1 MKLEV
6 LTLNNFRQFVGE
18 QTLSFSQ
25 DKEKNITVIHGENGA
40 GKTALLNSLYWIFY
54 DEIYLPDADKIVNE
68 KAIAESDVGDE
79 IKVEGVLKFSH
90 DEKIY
95 TIQRKKFFRKGNEN
109 DIKGELIS
117 EDFNLEYIDNQGK
130 SIERNNPQKAI
141 KQILP
146 EDISKLF
153 FFHGEYIN
161 ELSKENQ
168 QDEIQ
173 KDIKIIMGLE
183 ILERAIRHLETVA
196 KRFEKKLRDY
206 GDEELRDIIDKKQ
219 KKEREVKDLE
229 NELENIKNNKKGIEE
244 EISAIN
250 EKLKKLEGAKEAQ
263 EERERLE
270 ERLSKIQ
277 GSIVDVEDRLKK
289 EFSERG
295 YYMHLSPIV
304 NEAKQVL
311 DEKREKGE
319 LPTHVKKQ
327 FVKSI
332 LNKKECVC
340 GRTLAEGDEAYQ
352 RVQEWMERAGL
363 EGLDEAAFEL
373 KSRINE
379 FQNNKDGF
387 FEEVSTLLEEKN
399 ELLDEKNTVK
409 DKIDEISVEL
419 ADKEEEDIKELEERR
434 KRLREEIDRSNQ
446 RIGVKKKDIEDLEDK
461 INDLSKKE
469 EKLKVK
475 EEKALL
481 AQKRFKACNK
491 AKKYIEDLFD
501 KFATQVR
508 NEVEEKVGDLH
519 SEFLHKAYWAEI
531 SDDYKL
537 KIYKKIGDQ
546 KQPVG
551 MSTGERQI
559 ASLAFIGGLAE
570 IAKERYEKKKDA
582 IYFKGGIYPI
592 IMDSPFGYLD
602 VVHKK
607 RIAEGMPK
615 LAEQLVVLVT
625 SSQWQGEVE
634 QVMTTKAGKIYE
646 LEYHNPN
653 EDPTDYEYTLIKE
666 REK

>member
-1 MKLEV
+1 MKLEI

-25 DKEKNITVIHGENGA
+25 DKDNNITVIHGENGA

-54 DEIYLPDADKIVNE
+54 DEIYLPDPEKLVSE
-68 KAIAESDVGDE
+68 KAIAESEIGEE

-90 DEKIY
+90 DNKIY
-95 TIQRKKFFRKGNEN
+95 TIQRRKIFRK
-109 DIKGELIS
+109 KGEEDLSGELVS

-130 SIERNNPQKAI
+130 SIERSNPQKAI

-196 KRFEKKLRDY
+196 KEFEKKLRDY
-206 GDEELRDIIDKKQ
+206 GDEELRELIDEKHKLE
-219 KKEREVKDLE
+219 KELE
-229 NELENIKNNKKGIEE
+229 ELENDLETIKNNKKGIEK
-244 EISAIN
+244 EINAIN
-250 EKLKKLEGAKEAQ
+250 EKLKELEGAKEAQ

-270 ERLSKIQ
+270 ERRSEINE
-277 GSIVDVEDRLKK
+277 SITDIEESLKK
-289 EFSERG
+289 QFSKKG
-295 YYMHLSPIV
+295 FYMHLNPIV
-304 NEAKQVL
+304 EGAKEIL
-311 DEKREKGE
+311 TKKRERGE

-327 FVKSI
+327 FVSNLLKE
-332 LNKKECVC
+332 NKCIC
-340 GRTLAEGDEAYQ
+340 GRPLNEGEEAHKKV
-352 RVQEWMERAGL
+352 REWKERAGL

-379 FQNNKDGF
+379 FKNKKEDF
-387 FEEVSTLLEEKN
+387 FEEISDMLENKN
-399 ELLDEKNTVK
+399 GLLDERKKVN
-409 DKIDEISVEL
+409 DKLDEISGEL
-419 ADKEEEDIKELEERR
+419 SKDKGENIK
-434 KRLREEIDRSNQ
+434 
-446 RIGVKKKDIEDLEDK
+446 DLEDK
-461 INDLSKKE
+461 RKRSSDKKDEYNQKIGIKEKEIEDLKKKIDKLSQKE

-475 EEKALL
+475 ERKAVL
-481 AQKRFKACNK
+481 AQKRFKACNQ
-491 AKKYIEDLFD
+491 AKNYIEDLFD
-501 KFATQVR
+501 KFAQQVR
-508 NEVEEKVGDLH
+508 EEVEEKVGDLH
-519 SEFLHKAYWAEI
+519 SAFLHKAYWAEI
-531 SDDYKL
+531 TDDYKL
-537 KIYKKIGDQ
+537 KIYKKVGDQ

-559 ASLAFIGGLAE
+559 ASLAFIGGLAK
-570 IAKERYEKKKDA
+570 IAKERYKQKKNA

-625 SSQWQGEVE
+625 SSQWDGEVE
-634 QVMTTKAGKIYE
+634 KIMTTKAGKLYE

-653 EDPTDYEYTLIKE
+653 EDPTNYEYTLINE
-666 REK
+666 V

>member
-18 QTLSFSQ
+18 QTLSFSK
-25 DKEKNITVIHGENGA
+25 DKKNNITVIHGENGA

-54 DEIYLPDADKIVNE
+54 GEIYLPDPNKIVSE
-68 KAIAESDVGDE
+68 KAIAESQVGDE

-95 TIQRKKFFRKGNEN
+95 TIHRKKIFRKQSKN
-109 DIKGELIS
+109 DLSGELIS
-117 EDFNLEYIDNQGK
+117 ENFNLEYIDNQGK
-130 SIERNNPQKAI
+130 SIERSNPQKAI

-173 KDIKIIMGLE
+173 MDIKIIMGLE
-183 ILERAIRHLETVA
+183 ILERAIRHLKTVS
-196 KRFEKKLRDY
+196 KKFERKLRDY
-206 GDEELRDIIDKKQ
+206 GDKELRELIDSKQ
-219 KKEREVKDLE
+219 KKEKALEELKD
-229 NELENIKNNKKGIEE
+229 ELKTIKNNKKGIEE

-250 EKLKKLEGAKEAQ
+250 NKLKELEGAKEAQ

-270 ERLSKIQ
+270 ERLSEIND
-277 GSIVDVEDRLKK
+277 SITNIEESLEN
-289 EFSERG
+289 EFSKKG
-295 YYMHLSPIV
+295 FYMHLDSIV
-304 NEAKQVL
+304 EEAKEILNQ
-311 DEKREKGE
+311 KRERGE

-327 FVKSI
+327 FVSNLLKE
-332 LNKKECVC
+332 NKCIC
-340 GRTLAEGDEAYQ
+340 GRSLKEGEEAYK
-352 RVQEWMERAGL
+352 RVQKWKKRAGL

-379 FQNNKDGF
+379 VKNKKEDF
-387 FEEVSTLLEEKN
+387 FDRIRNLLDQKN
-399 ELLDEKNTVK
+399 ELLDDRKKVK
-409 DKIDEISVEL
+409 DQLDEISGEL
-419 ADKEEEDIKELEERR
+419 SAKKEENINDLENKRKKLRDKKEEYTQKVGIKEKE
-434 KRLREEIDRSNQ
+434 
-446 RIGVKKKDIEDLEDK
+446 IEDLKKEVK
-461 INDLSKKE
+461 ELSKKE

-475 EEKALL
+475 ERKALL
-481 AQKRFKACNK
+481 AQKRFKACNQ
-491 AKKYIEDLFD
+491 ARDYIENLFD
-501 KFATQVR
+501 KFAKQVR
-508 NEVEEKVGDLH
+508 DEVEEKVGDLH

-531 SDDYKL
+531 TDDYKL
-537 KIYKKIGDQ
+537 KIYKKVGDQ
-546 KQPVG
+546 KQAVG

-559 ASLAFIGGLAE
+559 ASLAFIGGLAK
-570 IAKERYEKKKDA
+570 IAKERYQEKKDA

-625 SSQWQGEVE
+625 SSQWEGEVE
-634 QVMTTKAGKIYE
+634 KVMTTKAGKIYE
-646 LEYHNPN
+646 LEYHNTE
-653 EDPTDYEYTLIKE
+653 EDSTDYEHTLIKE
-666 REK
+666 V